1 MKGRILLVD
10 DEDIVLRSCQRI
22 LGGTYDIDTAHNG
35 LEALGKVNENRYDV
49 LVLDIKM
56 PKMDGIEVL
65 RRVKEARPDIDVIM
79 VTGLH
84 EIGTAVK
91 AMKLGALDYL
101 SSAGLRVLLSAAK
114 EVRRREGKIVLC
126 ALTEF
131 VKEIFEV
138 SGFESLIPIEDS
150 VESGMKLLA

>member
-10 DEDIVLRSCQRI
+10 DEEIVLRSCQRI
-22 LGGTYDIDTAHNG
+22 LGGTYDIDIAHNG

-49 LVLDIKM
+49 LILDIKM

-91 AMKLGALDYL
+91 AIKLGALDYL
-101 SSAGLRVLLSAAK
+101 PK
-114 EVRRREGKIVLC
+114 P
-126 ALTEF
+126 F
-131 VKEIFEV
+131 
-138 SGFESLIPIEDS
+138 
-150 VESGMKLLA
+150 